1 MQVQLEM
8 FYFRDHIQSDLLF
21 VEMLLSEESVFVLPG
36 KIFNVDNFIR
46 IVLTLPTELL
56 IEACNRLTK
65 FCLAHSNG
73 QVSNGNFESRN
84 TVSALHANLRESV
97 AVD

>member
-1 MQVQLEM
+1 M
-8 FYFRDHIQSDLLF
+8 FYFHDIESDLLF

-56 IEACNRLTK
+56 IDACNRLTK
-65 FCLAHSNG
+65 FCLTHSLTNG
-73 QVSNGNFESRN
+73 TYDSRN
-84 TVSALHANLRESV
+84 SVSGLQANLRESV